1 MSQLAIIYDK
11 NVKEQ
16 HNKKYKHYISLFK
29 TYKKLKEKSKQV
41 DNLSTT
47 IYKYE
52 DEINNLLEEMERQY
66 DAMLNVSNYLDH
78 MVLKDNKNSYTNRKG
93 KEQQKLFLTLLD
105 KQQRE
110 ISHLKHLL
118 QSKK

>member
-1 MSQLAIIYDK
+1 
-11 NVKEQ
+11 
-16 HNKKYKHYISLFK
+16 
-29 TYKKLKEKSKQV
+29 
-41 DNLSTT
+41 
-47 IYKYE
+47 
-52 DEINNLLEEMERQY
+52 MERQY

-110 ISHLKHLL
+110 ISHLKH
-118 QSKK
+118 